1 MTNGQRGALSSAL
14 VRPSRLS
21 WAFEM
26 SLCNQLEVTGVN
38 PFLITLLKDSLV

>member
-1 MTNGQRGALSSAL
+1 MTNEQRGALISAL
-14 VRPSRLS
+14 IRPSQSS

-38 PFLITLLKDSLV
+38 PFLITVLKDSLV